1 MKKPENHRDKI
12 EELIQNLNKVVEIS
26 IQRFLPEI
34 ERAEHDFKKG
44 YRGEAFLLLTHVLE
58 MQMYHLWEYFI
69 LHSTRKP
76 TPLAEL
82 FELKT
87 YTEILWHI
95 GYISASE
102 RSDLKA
108 FQTGRNNVVHF
119 VGNHLK
125 KGHPSD
131 KSIIDQFKKGLK
143 ISNGLIKIMSKKS
156 EEITQ
161 ILIKK
166 LDVPA
171 DAIIWDGKTWKIKKT
186 KN

>member
-1 MKKPENHRDKI
+1 MKEKDLLHELTKMTKI
-12 EELIQNLNKVVEIS
+12 
-26 IQRFLPEI
+26 LPINVKAI
-34 ERAEHDFKKG
+34 ERIQIAQKTFGEG
-44 YRGEAFLLLTHVLE
+44 YWGEAFLVLAEILEFQMINLWAIFLLS
-58 MQMYHLWEYFI
+58 
-69 LHSTRKP
+69 STRTKFNS
-76 TPLAEL
+76 LEEL
-82 FELKT
+82 SLGFNT

-143 ISNGLIKIMSKKS
+143 ISNELTDIQNGITNDLVNIMKD
-156 EEITQ
+156 E
-161 ILIKK
+161 L
-166 LDVPA
+166 
-171 DAIIWDGKTWKIKKT
+171 KT
-186 KN
+186 KKEKT